1 METLGTTISRI
12 SSKTKLIPWGHPKR
26 EENLEK
32 VNDGF
37 LP

>member
-1 METLGTTISRI
+1 MKTLGIMISII

>member
-1 METLGTTISRI
+1 METLGTKISII
-12 SSKTKLIPWGHPKR
+12 SSKTNLIPWGHPKI
-26 EENLEK
+26 EENLEE